1 MKTRLIQKN
10 KFSKKEFILDD
21 KFLHIKTVDIREK
34 KEYSLK
40 LDSIGNQVSYMTENL
55 IIKKIV
61 VPIFFLIPVICIVSY
76 LIDNQS
82 MDIGILFFNIILWN
96 IMALFF
102 LLKPGKKETYIAG
115 GHNMITFYQDLPSK
129 DEVDNFVNKVIK
141 KSNNYVRLKYM
152 KVDPDVPEETQ
163 MGIYQWL
170 LNSEF
175 ITDEE
180 YESLKNKY
188 RTQKLL

>member
-1 MKTRLIQKN
+1 
-10 KFSKKEFILDD
+10 
-21 KFLHIKTVDIREK
+21 
-34 KEYSLK
+34 
-40 LDSIGNQVSYMTENL
+40 
-55 IIKKIV
+55 
-61 VPIFFLIPVICIVSY
+61 
-76 LIDNQS
+76 
-82 MDIGILFFNIILWN
+82 
-96 IMALFF
+96 MALFF